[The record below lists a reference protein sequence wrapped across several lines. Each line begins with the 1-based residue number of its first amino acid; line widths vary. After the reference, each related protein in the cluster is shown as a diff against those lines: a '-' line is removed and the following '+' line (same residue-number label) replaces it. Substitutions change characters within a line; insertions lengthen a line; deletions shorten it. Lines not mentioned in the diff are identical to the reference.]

1 MRREST
7 DQLKHHVADLVER
20 ARDCANKGRWSMAF
34 ASFASADRLAPLQVD
49 DLERWSVSAY
59 LAGHDTEF
67 QQILERLHRTY
78 LETGSPSAAARS
90 AFWLAFSL
98 LLRGNLA
105 QSNAWLACGA
115 EHIEGR
121 DCVEKG
127 YLLLP
132 VAERQLDRGD
142 AAAAHLTA
150 TEAGTIGDRWRDP
163 DLIAAARHLRGRALI
178 HQGQVP
184 SGLTLLDQTMLAV
197 VAGELSPVMTG
208 LMYCSIIEACRD
220 VYAIGRAREWTSAL
234 SRWCEQQSDMVA
246 FTGTCL
252 VHRAAIM
259 QFHGAWPDSL
269 SEAHRAC
276 EHAERVERKAPGAA
290 VYQQGEIYRLRGE
303 HDKADAA
310 YRHASRLGFEPQPG
324 LALLRLAQ
332 GHADAAAAAI
342 RRLLIATTEPLRRAR
357 LLPAHIDIMLATN
370 DAEEVRRAC
379 QELETV
385 SDMCDT
391 DILRA
396 VTKQAHGAM
405 ALAQDDARTAIGL
418 LRDAFEL
425 WARVEA
431 PYETARVRVL
441 IGQACRMLGD
451 DETATLE
458 FEAARAAFDE
468 LGAQPDRAR
477 LDAIDAAKHSTAG
490 PLTAREREV
499 LQLVAAGRTNK
510 AIAEELR
517 LSERTIDRHVS
528 NILTKLNVPS
538 RAAATAYAYT
548 HRLL

>member
-1 MRREST
+1 
-7 DQLKHHVADLVER
+7 
-20 ARDCANKGRWSMAF
+20 
-34 ASFASADRLAPLQVD
+34 
-49 DLERWSVSAY
+49 
-59 LAGHDTEF
+59 
-67 QQILERLHRTY
+67 
-78 LETGSPSAAARS
+78 
-90 AFWLAFSL
+90 
-98 LLRGNLA
+98 
-105 QSNAWLACGA
+105 
-115 EHIEGR
+115 
-121 DCVEKG
+121 
-127 YLLLP
+127 
-132 VAERQLDRGD
+132 
-142 AAAAHLTA
+142 
-150 TEAGTIGDRWRDP
+150 
-163 DLIAAARHLRGRALI
+163 
-178 HQGQVP
+178 
-184 SGLTLLDQTMLAV
+184 
-197 VAGELSPVMTG
+197 
-208 LMYCSIIEACRD
+208 
-220 VYAIGRAREWTSAL
+220 
-234 SRWCEQQSDMVA
+234 
-246 FTGTCL
+246 
-252 VHRAAIM
+252 
-259 QFHGAWPDSL
+259 
-269 SEAHRAC
+269 
-276 EHAERVERKAPGAA
+276 

-490 PLTAREREV
+490 PLTARESEV